1 MYNINYG
8 CNEEIMDACKILKEY
23 AMYVERVR
31 FYARQLPLAEA
42 VEKAVDECIEEGIM
56 SDFLRKNRAE
66 AVKVS
71 IYEYDEELHFRT
83 LREEGRE
90 EGLEL
95 GENRLAELLQTL
107 MDAGRNED
115 MRRAISDP
123 EYRKQLYLEKA

>member
-23 AMYVERVR
+23 AMYVERVK

-66 AVKVS
+66 AIKVS

>member
-42 VEKAVDECIEEGIM
+42 VEKAVDECIEEGIL